1 MLKNK
6 LNPLQ
11 QFTIFLSIYSVVA
24 TGFNF
29 SNEVILHL
37 LATLGFGVVL
47 FYVLQKISK
56 KKKSIWNTIATCLI
70 IFLILGFSEDI
81 AEFIYSLLATFIAVI
96 FKFFFEWKGRP
107 IINPAVFALLVLV
120 SVAAL
125 IPGMESPFISW
136 WGASFK
142 EPLALVLLLVW
153 VLSGLN
159 VWKKWPLFVSFLVP
173 YAALVYFLQGEEFFE
188 FIFTSGTIFF
198 FAAIMLIEPKTSPIK
213 RNQQIICGILT
224 AIVYPALMYYG
235 ASNTELLSL
244 AAMNLL
250 NFGFILYPRK

>member
-11 QFTIFLSIYSVVA
+11 QFTIFLLIYSGIAV
-24 TGFNF
+24 GFNF
-29 SNEVILHL
+29 GNEVLLHL
-37 LATLGFGVVL
+37 LATLGFGIVL
-47 FYVLQKISK
+47 FYVFQKISK

-70 IFLILGFSEDI
+70 IFLILGFSGGVAGVVYPMI
-81 AEFIYSLLATFIAVI
+81 ATFIAVI

-120 SVAAL
+120 SIAAL
-125 IPGMESPFISW
+125 IPGMESPFVSW

-142 EPLALVLLLVW
+142 EPLALVLILVW

-159 VWKKWPLFVSFLVP
+159 VWKKWPLFISFLAS
-173 YAALVYFLQGEEFFE
+173 YAVIVYFAEGVEFLK

-198 FAAIMLIEPKTSPIK
+198 FAAVMLIEPKTSPIK
-213 RNQQIICGILT
+213 RNQQIICGVLAAAVYSALT
-224 AIVYPALMYYG
+224 YYG
-235 ASNTELLSL
+235 ASNTALLSL

-250 NFGFILYPRK
+250 NFGFILIPQK